1 MNTTK
6 ERYEGDRTRK
16 TDTTQPAT
24 QVGPRRVKSGLGGP
38 DAGVSGVVE
47 GVERSSFPLSK
58 RGRLVL
64 SDYPTFSGFVAKR
77 TILKMKGKTSSR
89 DQFHQTT

>member
-64 SDYPTFSGFVAKR
+64 SDYPTFSGFVVSGDENI
-77 TILKMKGKTSSR
+77 TENQNHIDISR
-89 DQFHQTT
+89 LS